1 MWALVNLVLSV
12 VGLILAI
19 VVVVCVLLQHK
30 KKQKKSQASEEPKKQ
45 KNNHFNY
52 WLVAAL
58 VMGVAG
64 IVVFLF
70 TEDMTCPMGLV
81 NNWTILQVILLL
93 AVLIMAVRFVF
104 THKKKTADQS
114 LSVSSSLP

>member
-12 VGLILAI
+12 AGLILAI

-45 KNNHFNY
+45 KNNHFSY

-64 IVVFLF
+64 IVVFLL
-70 TEDMTCPMGLV
+70 TEDMTHPMGLV
-81 NNWTILQVILLL
+81 DNWTIL
-93 AVLIMAVRFVF
+93 
-104 THKKKTADQS
+104 
-114 LSVSSSLP
+114 